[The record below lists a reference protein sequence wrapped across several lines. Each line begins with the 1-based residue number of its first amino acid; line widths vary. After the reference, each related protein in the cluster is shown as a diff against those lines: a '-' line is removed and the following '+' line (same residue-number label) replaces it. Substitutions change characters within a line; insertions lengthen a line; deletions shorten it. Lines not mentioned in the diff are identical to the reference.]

1 MDPDPSQ
8 RYLKVSQSQQ
18 YCQSDMGHGLSRV
31 RKTVTFFGE
40 VESNPDE
47 VNVEADYVES
57 SVWNLL
63 RYEHFSS
70 TICDMFFILDF

>member
-1 MDPDPSQ
+1 
-8 RYLKVSQSQQ
+8 
-18 YCQSDMGHGLSRV
+18 MGHGLSRV

-57 SVWNLL
+57 SV
-63 RYEHFSS
+63 
-70 TICDMFFILDF
+70 

>member
-8 RYLKVSQSQQ
+8 RYLKVIQSQR

-40 VESNPDE
+40 VESNADE

-57 SVWNLL
+57 SV
-63 RYEHFSS
+63 
-70 TICDMFFILDF
+70 